1 MEAEVLN
8 PFIDAALYVLQTSA
22 SLNAEIVAPYRK
34 TTTEPRGDVT
44 CMLTV
49 TGDFNG
55 SVAVSYTK
63 ECILGIVSNMFGEE
77 MTELNDEIKD
87 AAGEVTNMIAGQV
100 TTKLAEAGK
109 SLVAKS
115 GDVLMEEGHTVN
127 HIEGLPVIA
136 VPYKTEKG
144 EFTIEFCFEQ
154 SSDTS

>member
-1 MEAEVLN
+1 MQSEVLN

-22 SLNAEIVAPYRK
+22 SLTAEIVEPYRK
-34 TTTEPRGDVT
+34 TTNAPEGDIT

-49 TGDFNG
+49 SGEFNG
-55 SVAVSYTK
+55 SVSVTYTK

-77 MTELNDEIKD
+77 MSELNDEIKD

-109 SLVAKS
+109 SLVAKP
-115 GDVLMEEGHTVN
+115 GEVLMEEGHTVD

-144 EFTIEFCFEQ
+144 TFTIEFCFEQ
-154 SSDTS
+154 

>member
-1 MEAEVLN
+1 MDADVLN
-8 PFIDAALYVLQTSA
+8 PFIEAALYVLQTSA
-22 SLNAEIVAPYRK
+22 SLPAEIVKPYRK
-34 TTTEPRGDVT
+34 TDNAPAGDVT
-44 CMLTV
+44 CMLSV

-55 SVAVSYTK
+55 TVVVSYTR

-100 TTKLAEAGK
+100 TTKLAESGK

-115 GDVLMEEGHTVN
+115 TGVFMEEGHTVD
-127 HIEGLPVIA
+127 HLEALPVLA

-144 EFTIEFCFEQ
+144 EFTMEFCFEQ
-154 SSDTS
+154 